1 MRNKV
6 INVIKYGI
14 TAIAIINLI
23 LMFGFNYRIMG
34 IDFLEYV
41 RGNQNQIQYVSS
53 TAETA
58 ATAEAAE
65 EIEKKEPEP
74 EPEKKN
80 KKCRV
85 TSKGNLRVRSGPGT
99 NYGVVG
105 SVSSGT
111 VLEVWGEEEGWIHIR
126 MEDGK
131 DGYVSGEYVEM
142 LND

>member
-23 LMFGFNYRIMG
+23 LMFGFNYRILG

-65 EIEKKEPEP
+65 EIEEKEPEP
-74 EPEKKN
+74 
-80 KKCRV
+80 RSIR
-85 TSKGNLRVRSGPGT
+85 TGNELWCSGFRQQRNGT
-99 NYGVVG
+99 GGLGRRGRLDPYPYGG
-105 SVSSGT
+105 
-111 VLEVWGEEEGWIHIR
+111 WEGWLCLRRIC
-126 MEDGK
+126 
-131 DGYVSGEYVEM
+131 
-142 LND
+142 

>member
-23 LMFGFNYRIMG
+23 LMFGFNYRILG

-65 EIEKKEPEP
+65 EIEEKEPEP
-74 EPEKKN
+74 EPEKMPCHIK
-80 KKCRV
+80 RE
-85 TSKGNLRVRSGPGT
+85 SARSIRTWNELWCSGFRQQRNGT
-99 NYGVVG
+99 GGLGRRGRLDPYPYGG
-105 SVSSGT
+105 
-111 VLEVWGEEEGWIHIR
+111 WEGWLCLRRIC
-126 MEDGK
+126 
-131 DGYVSGEYVEM
+131 
-142 LND
+142 